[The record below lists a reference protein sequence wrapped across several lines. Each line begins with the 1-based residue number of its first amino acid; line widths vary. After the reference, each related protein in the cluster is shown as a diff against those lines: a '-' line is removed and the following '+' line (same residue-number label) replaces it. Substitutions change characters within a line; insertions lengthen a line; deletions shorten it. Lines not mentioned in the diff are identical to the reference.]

1 MITQHSIIPGE
12 ITEFIIKGP
21 SDVDE
26 IINVVKSKYPTI
38 TKGIL
43 WNLSAG
49 DISNLTPDD
58 MRRIANVAREYAVHE
73 KTAFFGTSDL
83 EFGILRMYETHSE
96 MESVPLVMQVF
107 RDRNEAIEWLKG

>member
-12 ITEFIIKGP
+12 ITEFVMEGP
-21 SDVDE
+21 YDVDE
-26 IINVVKSKYPTI
+26 IINIVKSKYPTI

-58 MRRIANVAREYAVHE
+58 MRRIANVAREHAVHE
-73 KTAFFGTSDL
+73 KTAFFGIADL
-83 EFGILRMYETHSE
+83 EFGKLRMYETFSE
-96 MESVPLVMQVF
+96 MQNVPLEMQVF